1 MTEFN
6 KFVARVV
13 GVLSALS
20 FLIGAFAPSE
30 VRVYLL
36 VLVAGSAG
44 ATLLGLSQRD
54 EFGRPKRMAE
64 DLQVSMDWVVWLV
77 VGAMGAML
85 MSVVYSVGSLVRLI
99 IFS

>member
-13 GVLSALS
+13 GVLSAIS

-30 VRVYLL
+30 VREYLVMIL
-36 VLVAGSAG
+36 AGSAG

-54 EFGRPKRMAE
+54 EFGRPKKMAE
-64 DLQVSMDWVVWLV
+64 DLQASTDWVVWFV

-85 MSVVYSVGSLVRLI
+85 MTVVYSVGSLVRLI
-99 IFS
+99 TFG